1 MAKLSNLLTLD
12 ADHVVLKPKKRAGHV
27 KMILKGVDEDIL
39 VFSDRPF
46 READVL
52 PTDQVV
58 EHWEDIFKRKQPNSS
73 FTIKDPE
80 SGKRSM
86 FILETRN
93 PRYTRKGNLIFD
105 GVESKSQQEANK
117 KLAGN
122 HSGYKA
128 SRDPLTGV
136 VRGKDL
142 SLFVDNGF
150 LGVGGCFFGHSSV
163 EDSTIQIINN
173 SGRPFDAA
181 ISYDGDW
188 ENSNQWQ
195 KETIASGESKQWTGS
210 TCKDF
215 DIGVD
220 LSVNGIGGEDVAKA
234 LNRWIAM
241 NPSMSEAWVSS
252 SGLSGKD
259 EGYSGSGTTTVGN
272 ISFPYIWNFDDDGT
286 KNYQIIYSEATGPEG
301 M

>member
-1 MAKLSNLLTLD
+1 
-12 ADHVVLKPKKRAGHV
+12 
-27 KMILKGVDEDIL
+27 MILKGVDEDIL

-52 PTDQVV
+52 PTHQVV
-58 EHWEDIFKRKQPNSS
+58 EHWADIFKRKQPNSS

-93 PRYTRKGNLIFD
+93 PRYTRKGHLIFD
-105 GVESKSQQEANK
+105 GIESKSQQEANA
-117 KLAGN
+117 KLASTHN
-122 HSGYKA
+122 GYKA

-163 EDSTIQIINN
+163 ENSTITIINN
-173 SGRPFDAA
+173 SGKAFDAA

-195 KETIASGESKQWTGS
+195 KATITSGEQKDWSGT

-220 LSVNGIGGEDVAKA
+220 LTINGIGGKDTAMA

-241 NPSMSEAWVSS
+241 NPTMSEAWVSS
-252 SGLSGKD
+252 TGLSGKD
-259 EGYSGSGTTTVGN
+259 EANSGVGTTTVGGF
-272 ISFPYIWNFDDDGT
+272 SFPYTWTFDDDGT
-286 KNYQIIYSEATGPEG
+286 KNYTITYLEADAPEG